1 LKGNVKTIYYVNSE
15 VVKLK
20 KTIVFIGILIL
31 GISFILFKP
40 KEEIIVEA
48 NEEIEKLPIAEVK
61 VSEKVEIK
69 GMIKNPGV
77 YEINEN
83 DRVIDLIE
91 KAGGLL
97 EDSNTSILNLS
108 KKLKDEMVVIIYSNK
123 EIEELKQDKIVIK
136 YEEVLVPC
144 ECPDSINDA
153 CIEKENTDNKKII
166 NINTATK
173 EELMTLPSIGESKA
187 ENIINYRENFKFETI
202 EQIKEVSGIGESL
215 FEKIKDYITI

>member
-1 LKGNVKTIYYVNSE
+1 MKGNVKTIYYVNSE

>member
-136 YEEVLVPC
+136 YEEVLIPC

>member
-153 CIEKENTDNKKII
+153 
-166 NINTATK
+166 
-173 EELMTLPSIGESKA
+173 
-187 ENIINYRENFKFETI
+187 
-202 EQIKEVSGIGESL
+202 
-215 FEKIKDYITI
+215 

>member
-31 GISFILFKP
+31 GISFILFIT

>member
-1 LKGNVKTIYYVNSE
+1 MKGNVKTIYYVNSE
-15 VVKLK
+15 VIKLK

-48 NEEIEKLPIAEVK
+48 NEEIKKLPIAEVK

>member
-1 LKGNVKTIYYVNSE
+1 MKGNIKTIYYVNSE

-20 KTIVFIGILIL
+20 KFIVFIGILTL

-48 NEEIEKLPIAEVK
+48 NEEIEKTTIPEAK
-61 VSEKVEIK
+61 VLEKVEIK

-153 CIEKENTDNKKII
+153 CIEENKNENTKLV